1 MNMRQYQ
8 LNLKKSW
15 LILCLALIQVQ
26 GFGQGAKPSSKVSQ
40 LLEQS
45 GYSYS
50 KDGDN
55 LWTMNFRGK
64 ALGEFKVIITSV
76 ESMAAL
82 LVVVAKR
89 KELNPTPELMRT
101 LLRMND
107 DFDKVKV
114 VVDKDGDLLVRVDTT
129 IRIMD
134 LDELKANVEQVAA
147 AADEVAKAI
156 KPYTIKSK

>member
-1 MNMRQYQ
+1 MRQYQ

>member
-1 MNMRQYQ
+1 
-8 LNLKKSW
+8 
-15 LILCLALIQVQ
+15 
-26 GFGQGAKPSSKVSQ
+26 VSQ